1 MAGRQ
6 RMPRVTPMS
15 RLIRGRRFDRN
26 PLRRTSDRA
35 ETVVLIILVVVFLM
49 SAPLVALASGAWAHA
64 AAQRAELAQA
74 ASWRQVTAVVVVAA
88 GPPAMGSGSLASAA
102 KAHWTAPDGTTVTG
116 DLPVPY
122 GTQVGA
128 TFRVWVTPDGH
139 LVQQPMNDS
148 QVASLTATAEAGG
161 VIALAIVVALAGAA
175 TRWLLDRRRMA
186 DWDADWHATGPRW
199 TTHA

>member
-1 MAGRQ
+1 MGGRQ
-6 RMPRVTPMS
+6 RMPSVTLMS
-15 RLIRGRRFDRN
+15 RLVRGWRFDRN
-26 PLRRTSDRA
+26 PLRRASDRA
-35 ETVVLIILVVVFLM
+35 ETVVLIVLVVAFLL

-74 ASWRQVTAVVVVAA
+74 ASWRQVTAVTLVAA
-88 GPPAMGSGSLASAA
+88 GPPAMGSGNLASEA
-102 KAHWTAPDGTTVTG
+102 KARWTAPDGTSVTG

-122 GTQVGA
+122 GTGVGA